1 MFSAKHNL
9 INDSFNS
16 SNALHRYQLISEL
29 RRFSLY
35 NAVLMILREVM
46 IMLSYVKEIKVIL
59 KSKIEMDYAVF
70 CYQSKT
76 YNKHYL
82 SLKYRYCSIVEQPIS
97 PQIVFSPLHFRSCLL
112 V

>member
-1 MFSAKHNL
+1 
-9 INDSFNS
+9 
-16 SNALHRYQLISEL
+16 
-29 RRFSLY
+29 
-35 NAVLMILREVM
+35 MIQREVI

-59 KSKIEMDYAVF
+59 KSKIEMDYAVELDPN
-70 CYQSKT
+70 KH
-76 YNKHYL
+76 NKHYL